1 MPGSVAYEYGTGP
14 VRAAPMQ
21 AEYHPAAFAHT
32 RPPSTA
38 AYSSAP
44 SAPSTTAASVNQ
56 AHHHQQ
62 LQLYRGNS
70 TPHPHYVQEQRLT
83 PYVAPTAPAMY
94 REDDGYY
101 RGGKQQTRRWSEG
114 RRDARGGRGRKNA
127 GAKKR
132 VKEEHRP
139 TLGDTMVMIIKVVV
153 DAIKTPSGRR

>member
-1 MPGSVAYEYGTGP
+1 MPGSVAYEYGSGP
-14 VRAAPMQ
+14 VRAAPAQ
-21 AEYHPAAFAHT
+21 PEYHPAAYTHT
-32 RPPSTA
+32 PPPSTT

-44 SAPSTTAASVNQ
+44 SAPSTTAASVSQ

-62 LQLYRGNS
+62 LQLYRGQP
-70 TPHPHYVQEQRLT
+70 TPHGQDQRMT
-83 PYVAPTAPAMY
+83 RYVAPTAPAMY

-101 RGGKQQTRRWSEG
+101 RGGKQPRRKSEG
-114 RRDARGGRGRKNA
+114 RREGRGGRGRKNA

-132 VKEEHRP
+132 GYEEHRP